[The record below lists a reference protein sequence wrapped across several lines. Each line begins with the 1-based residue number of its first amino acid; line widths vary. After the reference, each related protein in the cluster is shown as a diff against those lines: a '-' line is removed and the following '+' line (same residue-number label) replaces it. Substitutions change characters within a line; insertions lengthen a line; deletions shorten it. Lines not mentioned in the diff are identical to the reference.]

1 MYVWLEKMEKDVG
14 TAIRKS
20 IVVSFLPCLF
30 AFWGFHPY
38 MVPHFFK
45 CFFCNLFLSF
55 FGGGRNIPCRDVNH
69 DLIAKNSMFSSD
81 VMLFFRS
88 QPTTAKLQ
96 QSRLPSLWSI
106 F

>member
-1 MYVWLEKMEKDVG
+1 MYGDCGVCVVGKMEKDVG

-20 IVVSFLPCLF
+20 IVVSFLPCLV
-30 AFWGFHPY
+30 AFWGFHPH
-38 MVPHFFK
+38 MVPHILTYFC
-45 CFFCNLFLSF
+45 CFW
-55 FGGGRNIPCRDVNH
+55 GGGGGGEKRSMQRCVVVNH
-69 DLIAKNSMFSSD
+69 DLIAENSMFSSD
-81 VMLFFRS
+81 S

>member
-1 MYVWLEKMEKDVG
+1 MDGDCGVCVVGKMAKKVG

-20 IVVSFLPCLF
+20 IVVSFLPCLV
-30 AFWGFHPY
+30 AFWDSIPTWSL
-38 MVPHFFK
+38 M
-45 CFFCNLFLSF
+45 FFCNLFL
-55 FGGGRNIPCRDVNH
+55 GGGEKRSMQRCVVVNH
-69 DLIAKNSMFSSD
+69 DLIAENSMFSSD
-81 VMLFFRS
+81 S